1 MRSRNLEDDP
11 HDIMQTRLSRQ
22 AEGAASQR
30 TPDSSSMLNKNW
42 NVFAF
47 TMLIIPGTDVHPF
60 QWKSLVST
68 SRSSAT
74 TSSYFSDSNIY
85 EAKLK
90 AWAFDLAKLMATRG
104 IAVSFGNIPEKLRTT
119 AFFSRCGCGY
129 VFSDNCKQRG
139 HPFPR
144 IFEEI
149 LSDIM
154 PVAGVLSEEIWPNCA
169 NVTWYRNG
177 YACCSVFIFC

>member
-1 MRSRNLEDDP
+1 MA
-11 HDIMQTRLSRQ
+11 QVCKY
-22 AEGAASQR
+22 
-30 TPDSSSMLNKNW
+30 KNC
-42 NVFAF
+42 VIIFF
-47 TMLIIPGTDVHPF
+47 TKLIIWCADVHPF
-60 QWKSLVST
+60 EWKTLVST

-74 TSSYFSDSNIY
+74 TSSFFSDSKMY
-85 EAKLK
+85 ECKLK

-104 IAVSFGNIPEKLRTT
+104 IAVPFGPIPEKLRTT

-139 HPFPR
+139 HPFPP
-144 IFEEI
+144 IFEEM

-154 PVAGVLSEEIWPNCA
+154 PVTGVLCEDVWPNCA

-177 YACCSVFIFC
+177 YAC